1 MRNSFSIVFTLFVTL
16 ALFIITQS
24 SSVGVSL
31 LLFLILGIASVKI
44 ISPNKQVESVI
55 LNVFFITFS
64 VYLLYASVIYLGYE
78 YNNFKFYF
86 FPDQGY
92 FYDNSNELI
101 NLQSIKDVYNETIVK
116 RVHYENEGAFFLFGS
131 IAYLANTYF
140 DGNSVF
146 LQIIFT
152 SFTGILTIVFV
163 SRTLYYYQEDL
174 VKLKKNALIFAF
186 LSPLF
191 FYSSFILRDV
201 HICLMYAISLYLI
214 HQKFKLL
221 NIIYLII
228 LFFIVKEFRL
238 ENALFLLSFIVF
250 YVFTNRNSNS
260 LIKKIYPFIFIT
272 GIAATILAINFLL
285 KDINNSVQSFEM
297 YENYTES
304 KLNDG
309 FGAVLYKLPFGIKQL
324 ALIINSQLTP
334 LPPWSFINFRH
345 NIFIMLS
352 GLVMTIVTIFWS
364 ILFISSVFSLVIKK
378 AFKNYE
384 FKFIFLLLLF
394 FLFLLLNTSNINVRR
409 LMPMYPILFFL
420 FVSLKQ
426 TKHFKQIFSQSS
438 VIYLSLVSLYIFLKV
453 FL

>member
-1 MRNSFSIVFTLFVTL
+1 MRNSLSIVFTLIVTI

-31 LLFLILGIASVKI
+31 LLFLIVGIASIII
-44 ISPNKQVESVI
+44 ISPNKQIEKVI

-64 VYLLYASVIYLGYE
+64 VYLLYASVIFLGYE

-101 NLQSIKDVYNETIVK
+101 NLQSLNDVYKETIIK
-116 RVHYENEGAFFLFGS
+116 KIHYENEGAFFVFGS

-146 LQIIFT
+146 LQILYT
-152 SFTGILTIVFV
+152 SFTGVLTIVFV
-163 SRTLYYYQEDL
+163 TRTLYYYQEDL
-174 VKLKKNALIFAF
+174 IKLKKNALLFAF
-186 LSPLF
+186 FSPLF
-191 FYSSFILRDV
+191 FYSSFILRDI
-201 HICLMYAISLYLI
+201 HICLMYAIALYLI
-214 HQKFKLL
+214 HQKFKFL

-260 LIKKIYPFIFIT
+260 LIKKTYPFIFIT
-272 GIAATILAINFLL
+272 GIAATILTINYLL
-285 KDINNSVQSFEM
+285 KDISNSVQSFEM

-309 FGAVLYKLPFGIKQL
+309 FGALLYKLPFGIKQI
-324 ALIINSQLTP
+324 ALILNSQLTP

-345 NIFIMLS
+345 NIFIILS
-352 GLVMTIVTIFWS
+352 GLVMTIATIFWS
-364 ILFISSVFSLVIKK
+364 ILFISSLYSLVIKK
-378 AFKNYE
+378 AFKKYDY
-384 FKFIFLLLLF
+384 KFIFLLVLF
-394 FLFLLLNTSNINVRR
+394 LLFLLLNTSNINVRR
-409 LMPMYPILFFL
+409 LLPMYPILFFL

-426 TKHFKQIFSQSS
+426 AKHFKQILSHSS
-438 VIYLSLVSLYIFLKV
+438 VIYISIVSLYIFLKT